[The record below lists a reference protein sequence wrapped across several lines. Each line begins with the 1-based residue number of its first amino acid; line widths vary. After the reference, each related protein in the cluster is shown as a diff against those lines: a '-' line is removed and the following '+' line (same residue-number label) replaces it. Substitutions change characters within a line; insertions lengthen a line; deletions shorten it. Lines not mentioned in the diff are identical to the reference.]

1 MSVADESFAVRM
13 DRPRRN
19 SARSMTVAPLPRF
32 GSVRSI
38 ESVESKRNAAEKCPH
53 AAAVQEIC
61 RDLYTRFM
69 VIACTQSAHDVHE
82 VGVQLVA
89 KLESYRNEAESTKE
103 VEAAAADAPHLPL
116 AQQDERESTYNKR
129 MDDRM
134 AELVERHD
142 ADSIVEVHF

>member
-1 MSVADESFAVRM
+1 MSVVDESFAGCV

-19 SARSMTVAPLPRF
+19 SARSMAVAPLPRF

-38 ESVESKRNAAEKCPH
+38 ETAEGRKNAAACPH

-129 MDDRM
+129 MDVRM